1 MVNVKL
7 KLKNIFFGNRE
18 KSGLIVLLAIYIIL
32 IGLGFVFL
40 YPVLYMFV
48 NSFKSASDIV
58 DPSVTWVPIS
68 LCFENFQRAY
78 LVLDYPKSLLR
89 SLAMSLGPAML
100 QTLSL
105 AFISYGLA
113 RFRIPGKKFWIIM
126 LIAAYIIPS
135 QVTLVPQYIQY
146 ESLKLI
152 NTPFVSLLP
161 SLLGQGIKS
170 SIFVLVFYQFY
181 STYPKSFDE
190 AAEIDGAGA
199 FQTWWK
205 IALPMVGP
213 ALLVTFLFTFIWN
226 WNETDKSGMFF
237 GSAIPTL
244 PMKLQNLVDTYSHL
258 YETSDYSATNKLN
271 EAIRLAG
278 TLLTIA
284 PLLIIYTVI
293 QRYFIESIERSG
305 ITGE

>member
-1 MVNVKL
+1 MVHSALKVKQ
-7 KLKNIFFGNRE
+7 FFLGNRE
-18 KSGLIVLLAIYIIL
+18 KHGFIALFSVYIIL

-48 NSFKSASDIV
+48 NSFKSAADIV
-58 DPSVTWVPIS
+58 DPSVSWIPTS
-68 LCFENFQRAY
+68 LCFENFQKAY
-78 LVLDYPKSLLR
+78 VVLDYPMSLMR
-89 SLAMSLGPAML
+89 SMLMSLGPAIL

-113 RFRIPGKKFWIIM
+113 RFRIPGKKFWIVM

-135 QVTLVPQYIQY
+135 QVTLVPQYIQF
-146 ESLKLI
+146 ESLHLI

-161 SLLGQGIKS
+161 ALLGQGIKS
-170 SIFVLVFYQFY
+170 SIFILVFYQFY

-199 FQTWWK
+199 FRTWWK

-213 ALLVTFLFTFIWN
+213 ALLVTLLFTFIWS

-237 GSAIPTL
+237 GSVIATL
-244 PMKLQNLVDTYSHL
+244 PMKLQNFVDTYSQF
-258 YETSDYSATNKLN
+258 YETSDYSTVNKLN

-284 PLLIIYTVI
+284 PLLLIYTVI